1 MLKRVCLLM
10 AMIWSLGFICTA
22 DAAPM
27 ELGLKPVV
35 LGNEYSISL
44 FMDDKVLRN
53 PNAALTGFLEIKH
66 GMKLSVA
73 PVLDLWYSYSPTI
86 LPDIST
92 MTVSVNGIPA
102 ESRRLVPDGAFRSNW
117 QVALP
122 LTSLR
127 EGINEITISVL
138 HRSIEGLCKD
148 IDNDANWFIIRPET
162 TIKFKVDAM
171 NYSLANF
178 PNPFIDE
185 YFGAR
190 NNVTFSLANLND
202 NNIISMLR
210 LSSFMGRMSGYGSPV
225 VWEARLEQP
234 DAVLDTNVIR
244 LGGQVEADVNFSG
257 DTAFLKLFPSLNGH
271 YNLSVGGNNEN
282 GAKLGVNALC
292 NNKFVRTLSGSE
304 TQFSLP
310 VQAEKLSGKKGLDSK
325 GIYTLSDIGYNDDI
339 LAAGAFHQ
347 EAEIFI
353 PKPSNYDIEEGSYVE
368 LHFRHAKILDR
379 KKSAVTVYVNDI
391 PIRSEVLTAENADG
405 GILKAELPVLPA
417 NQQGWR
423 VRFAF
428 YHDLGIIDCSKRY
441 DDVAW
446 SVIEKETSIYLAVSS
461 HSRQESLADFPGY
474 FNTDSN
480 GDIVLTMWLSQT
492 PDNDELTAAAQLAYW
507 IGQNNTGNIVWKV
520 QLGPQAVISNDSG
533 TVITTGQN
541 RVLTDKRTI
550 GDSLPVT
557 VNADGTIKTSEW
569 LSIATDA
576 IDRKNIFQV
585 ARKGD
590 NVIYAFTYANIENM
604 KSFMRLAFING
615 TSLNGQVALIDANGQ
630 TLTFAEEVKH
640 QDAGLSKIFRNF
652 SGNRLGSYLAVIAVV
667 VCGTLIMMWYSK
679 RRK

>member
-1 MLKRVCLLM
+1 MAARMLLVKKIILVLLM
-10 AMIWSLGFICTA
+10 LILGTGTCFAQTAGRNFLLYDLQMRYGGTFPLVTSLAEHLGHFEEDYVLVAVDDWQPGLLQDADTIVYAGLQQRKLPRELVEEIAGARQVLWFEDNIEQLAEVKGWHDFRSLGKVSDWTYINFKGRSFYDWMSVEYTDPGKNVNVIATA
-22 DAAPM
+22 
-27 ELGLKPVV
+27 K
-35 LGNEYSISL
+35 
-44 FMDDKVLRN
+44 K
-53 PNAALTGFLEIKH
+53 
-66 GMKLSVA
+66 
-73 PVLDLWYSYSPTI
+73 
-86 LPDIST
+86 
-92 MTVSVNGIPA
+92 
-102 ESRRLVPDGAFRSNW
+102 
-117 QVALP
+117 
-122 LTSLR
+122 
-127 EGINEITISVL
+127 
-138 HRSIEGLCKD
+138 
-148 IDNDANWFIIRPET
+148 
-162 TIKFKVDAM
+162 
-171 NYSLANF
+171 
-178 PNPFIDE
+178 FIDE
-185 YFGAR
+185 VPVIWQR
-190 NNVTFSLANLND
+190 E
-202 NNIISMLR
+202 NIYYSGMLEFNE
-210 LSSFMGRMSGYGSPV
+210 LFDDYMGY
-225 VWEARLEQP
+225 L
-234 DAVLDTNVIR
+234 LH
-244 LGGQVEADVNFSG
+244 QVFKRHTD
-257 DTAFLKLFPSLNGH
+257 DQRPKAFLRVEDVSSIVAPKAVKAVVEKIEK
-271 YNLSVGGNNEN
+271 YNIPFAIGVVPVGIMD
-282 GAKLGVNALC
+282 
-292 NNKFVRTLSGSE
+292 
-304 TQFSLP
+304 
-310 VQAEKLSGKKGLDSK
+310 GKKHYL
-325 GIYTLSDIGYNDDI
+325 
-339 LAAGAFHQ
+339 H
-347 EAEIFI
+347 ER
-353 PKPSNYDIEEGSYVE
+353 EELV
-368 LHFRHAKILDR
+368 
-379 KKSAVTVYVNDI
+379 
-391 PIRSEVLTAENADG
+391 EVLTAENADG